1 MYPRVP
7 NNVSP
12 RSQARSA
19 MTAMQPES
27 APTTSESASY
37 RWRRVGVVGALLAF
51 YLASAWLLH
60 GAFQDRLKLPPWE
73 WLPAVGIGGSALLGL
88 WAALGPSALWIRLS
102 NSLLLL
108 LSVVA
113 IFFWSTTD
121 SESQMFI
128 GLSRVLVF
136 SFHISSYLASLMTFA
151 LLRWLRSW
159 RLVLV
164 DAPATTGPG
173 QFPLRLLFVEILLA
187 AVGMVLLRMA
197 PSRYWS
203 DLWDAQLLVV
213 VAFVTL
219 VMIAVQAPLVPL
231 VAVLLR
237 RSRPTVL
244 QLVVTGTIEA
254 GLLFAAMGLVVVLN
268 DTPEELGFILSRMSA
283 AFVGAAIMLA
293 LLRLAGYRLESRLW

>member
-1 MYPRVP
+1 
-7 NNVSP
+7 
-12 RSQARSA
+12 

-187 AVGMVLLRMA
+187 AVGMALLRMA

-254 GLLFAAMGLVVVLN
+254 GLLFAAMGMVVVLN

>member
-187 AVGMVLLRMA
+187 AVGMALLRMA

-293 LLRLAGYRLESRLW
+293 LLRLAGYRLESRGW